1 MDPRWKA
8 FVIGLAASVVA
19 VACGWWIANG
29 EFMWPAVIGT
39 VGGAATVVAVM
50 GLPLDVALLGLL
62 LVGYIIGNRGF
73 AQLLLFPGLPL
84 LPGEAVLALCGAWAC
99 IAAAL
104 TKRLPIERD
113 LLNLAI
119 AAWIA
124 ITSIRIVP
132 DLREYGAMA
141 LRDYATVYYAFFF
154 FIAQAQVRAGAH
166 RRFLGRCLLFATVA
180 AIPLSEL
187 FRRFPEFFVTQLTV
201 RGVPL
206 IYFKGDLIATFMAI
220 GSIFSHRRW
229 ERTRRPIWMILALLG
244 MVAVLLSE
252 NRASMLGLLV
262 ATAWLALRGHWG
274 LLRTQLTAGFCAML
288 IVLGAMVLGAM
299 TTQQNF
305 LTQIVERAVSITD
318 FNRQRAYSTAEL
330 ESKGDNNQFRLV
342 WWRTVI
348 DETIDTDPWF
358 GLGFGHDLAAGF
370 LRVYY
375 PDNED
380 EFATRSPHSILVT
393 IFGRTGAAGAAAFL
407 FVVFV
412 IGQRT
417 HRALRNRDIRD
428 EGVSYW
434 LSAWVILISACF
446 GVVLEGPMG
455 AVVFWT
461 LLGMANGLAHG
472 SPENEGDDGKSAG
485 SLNAPAEAA
494 ELAAST

>member
-8 FVIGLAASVVA
+8 LGIGLIASVVA
-19 VACGWWIANG
+19 IAAGWWIANG
-29 EFMWPAVIGT
+29 EFMWPALVGAI
-39 VGGAATVVAVM
+39 GGAATLVAVM
-50 GLPLDVALLGLL
+50 GLPLDVAVLGVLLI
-62 LVGYIIGNRGF
+62 GYIMGNRGF

-84 LPGEAVLALCGAWAC
+84 LPGEAALALCGAWAC

-119 AAWIA
+119 AAWMA
-124 ITSIRIVP
+124 ITSIRIIP
-132 DLREYGAMA
+132 DLRDYGLVA
-141 LRDYATVYYAFFF
+141 LRDYATIYYAFFF
-154 FIAQAQVRAGAH
+154 FIAQAQVRAPGH
-166 RRFLGRCLLFATVA
+166 RRFLGRCLVVGTIL

-206 IYFKGDLIATFMAI
+206 IYFKGDLVATFMAI
-220 GSIFSHRRW
+220 GAIFSHRRW
-229 ERTRRPIWMILALLG
+229 QRTRGPAWMILALLG

-252 NRASMLGLLV
+252 NRASLLGLIV

-274 LLRTQLTAGFCAML
+274 LLRTQVAAGFCALL
-288 IVLGAMVLGAM
+288 IVLGAMIVGAM
-299 TTQQNF
+299 TTRENF
-305 LTQIVERAVSITD
+305 LTQIVERAISITD

-348 DETIDTDPWF
+348 DETIDQDPWF

-380 EFATRSPHSILVT
+380 EFSTRSPHSILVT
-393 IFGRTGAAGAAAFL
+393 MFGRTGAVGTVAFL
-407 FVVFV
+407 FIVFA
-412 IGQRT
+412 IAQRT
-417 HRALRNRDIRD
+417 HRALRNHDIRD

-434 LSAWVILISACF
+434 MAAWVILVSACF

-461 LLGMANGLAHG
+461 VLGMANGLAHA
-472 SPENEGDDGKSAG
+472 STENEEPAASASG
-485 SLNAPAEAA
+485 SLNAPAETT
-494 ELAAST
+494 EVTVST